1 MTCPL
6 NILVVNTLVSPFF
19 QVANRK
25 HSLFTSEAVK
35 LAVAKLDAL
44 LNESGSSKSE
54 YKGGKEGSVTEDDS
68 ESEGEPEDEE
78 GDGEERTTKKKRGKQ
93 PKKGH
98 LARDQIIAA
107 VAAMSEAPSP
117 FGAAKGRVGSK
128 G

>member
-1 MTCPL
+1 M
-6 NILVVNTLVSPFF
+6 SPFF

-44 LNESGSSKSE
+44 LNKSGSSESE

-78 GDGEERTTKKKRGKQ
+78 GDGEERTTKKKHGKQ

-98 LARDQIIAA
+98 LARDQIITA
-107 VAAMSEAPSP
+107 VATMSEAPSP